1 MSSPV
6 WITPAGPLFSA
17 YEGNTVLESIRT
29 TTTDTNY
36 ILIAGALPPGL
47 SLSTSV
53 LNGVGLIRGTAGNTL
68 NLSKYEFV
76 IRARNNYG
84 VADRTFSIDI
94 LGPDQPSWITTTGN
108 AQYLN
113 INGKEYVFTGE
124 WVDFQLQA
132 VPIEAPQDAKIRYYI
147 PDKGGILPPGLTLT
161 DLGKITG
168 FVQDSVSV
176 DGQISPTG
184 GYDTESY
191 DKYMYD
197 HSSTTS
203 GKIPGVPR
211 IYQFIVAATDG
222 ISETRRVFK
231 IVVTSVDIL
240 NYNISSMPVDIV
252 LPAISTPN
260 IYMQPLQ
267 WINGTSLGT
276 IRANNSQDI
285 PVTVYD
291 ASPYSGTLQ
300 YRLIN
305 TGTVST
311 NLPLGLTL
319 DPDKGYLS
327 GYIPYQPAY
336 TKNYNLTIEAT
347 KTDTTTQTKTTATN
361 TFTLAIKGEVESTI
375 QWVTSPNLGQVFVG
389 HVSEL
394 AVVAKHINSNYSIKY
409 SLASGTLP
417 PGLTLGSDGSIYG
430 RVEYSNPASYT
441 FTITAGDVY
450 DLSSI
455 SRMFVVQ
462 TNGENLPE
470 YTNISLRP
478 FLSQDKKDQ
487 FREFI
492 SNTFTFDPNL
502 IYRYYDYNFG
512 VQRGIQLVVEFGIEK
527 LTLAGYVT
535 ALKRNF
541 YKKRFYFGDIK
552 IAIAKNS
559 FGRALYEVVYID
571 MIDDQAGANSVIYV
585 DNDSYYPGSIEN
597 MQKSL
602 RALQL
607 PDGSVIGVDD
617 SYQPLYM
624 QTPQAGEYQIP
635 GYMTVVPICYA
646 LPGQGSKI
654 ISRIKLSGFDFKL
667 LDFEIDRIIIQGTQ
681 DSATT
686 KYLLLQRQNIGDA
699 ISSDPILEE
708 DIVWTFDDNVT
719 LTRK

>member
-1 MSSPV
+1 
-6 WITPAGPLFSA
+6 
-17 YEGNTVLESIRT
+17 
-29 TTTDTNY
+29 
-36 ILIAGALPPGL
+36 
-47 SLSTSV
+47 
-53 LNGVGLIRGTAGNTL
+53 
-68 NLSKYEFV
+68 
-76 IRARNNYG
+76 
-84 VADRTFSIDI
+84 
-94 LGPDQPSWITTTGN
+94 
-108 AQYLN
+108 
-113 INGKEYVFTGE
+113 
-124 WVDFQLQA
+124 
-132 VPIEAPQDAKIRYYI
+132 
-147 PDKGGILPPGLTLT
+147 
-161 DLGKITG
+161 
-168 FVQDSVSV
+168 
-176 DGQISPTG
+176 
-184 GYDTESY
+184 
-191 DKYMYD
+191 
-197 HSSTTS
+197 
-203 GKIPGVPR
+203 
-211 IYQFIVAATDG
+211 
-222 ISETRRVFK
+222 
-231 IVVTSVDIL
+231 
-240 NYNISSMPVDIV
+240 
-252 LPAISTPN
+252 
-260 IYMQPLQ
+260 
-267 WINGTSLGT
+267 
-276 IRANNSQDI
+276 
-285 PVTVYD
+285 
-291 ASPYSGTLQ
+291 
-300 YRLIN
+300 
-305 TGTVST
+305 
-311 NLPLGLTL
+311 
-319 DPDKGYLS
+319 
-327 GYIPYQPAY
+327 
-336 TKNYNLTIEAT
+336 LTIEAT

-375 QWVTSPNLGQVFVG
+375 QWVTSSNLGQVFVG

-430 RVEYSNPASYT
+430 RVEYSDPASYT

-527 LTLAGYVT
+527 LTLARYVT

-552 IAIAKNS
+552 IAIAKDS

-646 LPGQGSKI
+646 LPSQGSRI
-654 ISRIKLSGFDFKL
+654 VSRIKLSGFDFKL

-686 KYLLLQRQNIGDA
+686 KYLLLQRQNIGDV